1 MSKNRFQNLMAASF
15 TQKMQQEKD
24 GILLDVRTVMEYDDF
39 HLKNS
44 INIDIK
50 SRDFIDEVNELE
62 RDKHY
67 FIYCRIGVRSAN
79 ACNYMAMLGFKNLYN
94 LKGGIITMETIHYES

>member
-15 TQKMQQEKD
+15 IQKMEQEKE
-24 GILLDVRTVMEYDDF
+24 GILLDVRTSMEYDDF
-39 HLKNS
+39 HLEDS

-50 SRDFIDEVNELE
+50 NRDFIDEINELE
-62 RDKHY
+62 KDKHY
-67 FIYCRIGVRSAN
+67 FIYCRIGVRSSN

-94 LKGGIITMETIHYES
+94 LKGGIITLETIHDES